1 MPFVEPLATKDAP
14 EKSQPILKAI
24 EEKFGQSMN
33 IFSTAAYQP
42 DVLAGMTKINDGI
55 RNDLPDKLRELA
67 YFKSSQINA
76 CEYCTRYHKQA
87 AEKAGVSA
95 EQLKAIDNFQSSN
108 LFDDQEKAV
117 LAYAQQLTQN
127 ASVEAAT
134 VKKLKEFL
142 SDKQLVSLAGTVA
155 LANFT
160 NRFNHGLDIQ
170 LP

>member
-1 MPFVEPLATKDAP
+1 MPHVAPLKFDDAP
-14 EKSQPILKAI
+14 AKSQPILKAI
-24 EEKFGQSMN
+24 KEKFGSALN

-42 DVLAGMTKINDGI
+42 DILGGMTQINEGI

-67 YFKSSQINA
+67 YFKSSQVNK
-76 CEYCTRYHKQA
+76 CEYCTHYHKQA

-95 EQLKAIDNFQSSN
+95 EQFKAIDDFQNSN

-127 ASVEAAT
+127 ASVEATT

>member
-1 MPFVEPLATKDAP
+1 MPFVEPLATRDAP

-42 DVLAGMTKINDGI
+42 DLLGGMTQINDGI

-76 CEYCTRYHKQA
+76 CDYCSHYHKQA
-87 AEKAGVSA
+87 ATKAGVSD
-95 EQLKAIDNFQSSN
+95 EQLTAIENFESSDA
-108 LFDDQEKAV
+108 FDEQEKAV
-117 LAYAQQLTQN
+117 LSYAQQLTEK
-127 ASVEAAT
+127 ARVEAAT

-142 SDKQLVSLAGTVA
+142 DDKQLVSLAGAVA